1 MAPGVAKQLMANLGP
16 KDVVPS
22 NDLWYRSVHGIIQWM
37 EHGDNDA
44 IRLILAELANV
55 PGAKFITFDFVRAYL
70 QAKLPK
76 DYKPIYMRVMRGFED
91 DFPDKNT
98 VFLLGV
104 NMYGLVT
111 VAYYWWLELCRGME
125 RRVGKGATRKVVFGG
140 KTHRAAPFTLQ
151 CTLTMP

>member
-1 MAPGVAKQLMANLGP
+1 M
-16 KDVVPS
+16 KDGQVVFKARLTIAGNQQDPETINPDHRAS
-22 NDLWYRSVHGIIQWM
+22 PTVDS
-37 EHGDNDA
+37 DA

-111 VAYYWWLELCRGME
+111 AAYYWWLELCRGME